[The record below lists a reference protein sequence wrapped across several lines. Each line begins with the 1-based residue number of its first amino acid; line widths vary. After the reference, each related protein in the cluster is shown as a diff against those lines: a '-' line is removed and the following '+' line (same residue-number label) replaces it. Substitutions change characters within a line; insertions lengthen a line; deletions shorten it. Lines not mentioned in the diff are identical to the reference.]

1 MPISAAKLMVEIGVE
16 NSKLEKG
23 LRDAESRITDFSDS
37 GQQHFQ
43 GLADEVTRSG
53 ENLGN
58 ATRSVDDWIGALKN
72 ATPENARLASAAASV
87 TKKYQDGKIS
97 TDEARKSLEKL
108 RREMKENEQA
118 SMSMGEKM
126 GAAFKEVGPALAGFA
141 AGVFVLKQAGEKMYE
156 FGRQGAE
163 LEYTASMFD
172 RLTGSINESSD
183 IMMVKLR
190 QATGYTLSDMNAM
203 ASATDFL
210 SLGLA
215 KNGDQAIRLSRV
227 SGQLGMDMNQLVL
240 TLTNQTKARFDQL
253 HVSVAGFD
261 ERLQK
266 LKDSGMDV
274 NDAFTEAFLQQA
286 EMQIENV
293 GSILDEDISSFMKFE
308 AALSNLADRTKRE
321 WSPVFAELADD
332 IATILN
338 ASLVASD
345 GITLLNEDLITG
357 KISYEQYKE
366 AVDALIEPMG
376 VFIDENGEFA
386 TVAAQSVGAMN
397 ELRES
402 TQYLTSELANA
413 AGADWG
419 LQQAAEAAETSLKN
433 QQETTDELKDATNNA
448 NEAMKKYSEQLLF
461 TIASKALGDNEDAI
475 LALAQKMGLVD
486 EATVK
491 ATEKVKEYQEM
502 LANGKI
508 DIDVYNALVAGL
520 ADAIEGLPE
529 NVNIDFWLTTHGT
542 IPNTSGLGSGQII
555 TSGTGKQYER
565 EALGGAVYPGHE
577 YWVGERGPEPF
588 IPFTAGRIVPNNQS
602 GGRQVVFES
611 GSIMVTAPNK
621 NTDIPFLVD
630 TLIDEIQRRLI

>member
-366 AVDALIEPMG
+366 AVEALIEPMG

-491 ATEKVKEYQEM
+491 ATEKVNEYQEM
-502 LANGKI
+502 LASGKI

-602 GGRQVVFES
+602 GGRQVVIEA

-621 NTDIPFLVD
+621 NMDIPFLVD
-630 TLIDEIQRRLI
+630 TLIDEIQRRIL

>member
-386 TVAAQSVGAMN
+386 TGAAQSVGAMN

-491 ATEKVKEYQEM
+491 ATEKVNEYQEM
-502 LANGKI
+502 LASGKI

-602 GGRQVVFES
+602 GGRQVVIEA

>member
-366 AVDALIEPMG
+366 AVEALIEPMG

-386 TVAAQSVGAMN
+386 TGAAQSVGAMN

-602 GGRQVVFES
+602 GGRQVVIEA

>member
-293 GSILDEDISSFMKFE
+293 GSILDEDISGFMKFE

-366 AVDALIEPMG
+366 AVEALIEPMG

-386 TVAAQSVGAMN
+386 TGAAQSVGAMN

-602 GGRQVVFES
+602 GGRQVVIEA

>member
-156 FGRQGAE
+156 FGRQVAE

-366 AVDALIEPMG
+366 AVEALIEPMG

-602 GGRQVVFES
+602 GGRQVVIEA

-621 NTDIPFLVD
+621 NMDIPFLVD
-630 TLIDEIQRRLI
+630 TLIDEIQRRIL

>member
-293 GSILDEDISSFMKFE
+293 GSILDEDISGFMKFE

-386 TVAAQSVGAMN
+386 TGAAQSVGAMN

>member
-172 RLTGSINESSD
+172 RLTGSINKSSD

-293 GSILDEDISSFMKFE
+293 GSILDEDISGFMKFE

-386 TVAAQSVGAMN
+386 TGAAQSVGAMN

-402 TQYLTSELANA
+402 TQYLTPELANA

-491 ATEKVKEYQEM
+491 ATEKVNEYQEM
-502 LANGKI
+502 LASGKI

-602 GGRQVVFES
+602 GGRQVVIEA

-621 NTDIPFLVD
+621 NMDIPFLVD
-630 TLIDEIQRRLI
+630 TLIDEIQRRIL